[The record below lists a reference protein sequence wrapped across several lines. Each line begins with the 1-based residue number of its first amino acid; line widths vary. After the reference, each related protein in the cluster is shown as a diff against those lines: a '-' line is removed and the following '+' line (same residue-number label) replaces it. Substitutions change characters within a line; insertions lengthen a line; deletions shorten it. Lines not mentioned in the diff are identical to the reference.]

1 MGWCSKT
8 EISVNKPAGKTTLL
22 CKKVNWML
30 SLKISILKRVNMPP
44 SVSVAET
51 IVWTL
56 FSFHLSVL
64 GCFSCFPFVSDFQ
77 KKLLLR
83 CQVREKLSFPSMFL
97 TVFCAF
103 CREICFSNLAASPLA
118 SPSALPDWQRIP
130 SQQKKVQLRN
140 SAYSREVAMFLL
152 YWAAAPVT

>member
-8 EISVNKPAGKTTLL
+8 EISVNKPVGKTTLL

-30 SLKISILKRVNMPP
+30 SLKISILKIVNMPP

-64 GCFSCFPFVSDFQ
+64 GCFSCFPFISDFQ

-103 CREICFSNLAASPLA
+103 CREISFSNLAASPLA
-118 SPSALPDWQRIP
+118 FPCRLGKEFPASRGKHNWGILPIQEKLP
-130 SQQKKVQLRN
+130 CFCCTGQLLQWH
-140 SAYSREVAMFLL
+140 S
-152 YWAAAPVT
+152 